1 MTLLFR
7 QDLMQKVLQG
17 QKVQTRRISDRRF
30 TPGKTYAIRT
40 GMVEQAKAHIKILRT
55 WRQQLRDLT
64 PEDVRKEGFTSFA
77 EFRQAWIS
85 IYGSWSPD
93 QYVTAIEFRLL
104 AQNRNTIVKGIEERR
119 KRWKKRSENTQKK
132 RCG

>member
-1 MTLLFR
+1 MTLLFKE
-7 QDLMQKVLQG
+7 DLMQKVLNG
-17 QKVQTRRISDRRF
+17 TKVQTRRTSTRRY

-40 GMVEQAKAHIKILRT
+40 GMVEEARAHVKVLRT

-77 EFRQAWIS
+77 EFRQAWIT
-85 IYGSWSPD
+85 IYGQWSPD

-119 KRWKKRSENTQKK
+119 E
-132 RCG
+132 RCLATR

>member
-1 MTLLFR
+1 
-7 QDLMQKVLQG
+7 MQKVLQG
-17 QKVQTRRISDRRF
+17 QKTQTRRTSNRRY
-30 TPGKTYAIRT
+30 TAGKTYAIRV
-40 GMVEQAKAHIKILRT
+40 GMLQRAQAKITVLRT

-64 PEDVRKEGFTSFA
+64 PEDVKKEGFTSFT

-104 AQNRNTIVKGIEERR
+104 TSARTGKPSPAAASPQHEP
-119 KRWKKRSENTQKK
+119 KKQA
-132 RCG
+132 